1 MRKLL
6 FALLAG
12 LLLATGAAAAYSDVP
27 EDHWAASAIA
37 EMTELHVTAGFP
49 DGSFHPDE
57 PVSRAQFLAMVV
69 RACSEEEIPTAGDG
83 EAWWQPYYDEAWGL
97 FSSASLGQA
106 EMIADINRYE
116 MAMVLDNANCRWNG
130 LRLTAGWEKAGRFS
144 DEASI
149 PTQYAANVESA
160 AASGL
165 LSGFPDGSFQ
175 GGKTMTRAQACLVIH
190 RLLDKAELLGKGET
204 QVAYTGEILIK
215 YALKSDGSAVLT
227 SVRASDGDE
236 LQAMTVP
243 MDNYAG
249 YQEQWQDSREEWAA
263 AWGRT
268 VLDADRSAFW
278 GEIGYYTYAADG
290 FFTQWNQRAVL
301 SWIPDPAGDGILAIS
316 HEPGKR
322 VCYHG
327 AGVINPAGD
336 EVVRLRRDGTE
347 DVLLSNTPAHGL
359 TLTHI
364 TGVEDG
370 VVRVVY
376 TTIYGMT
383 DVHSWE
389 YAVEGG
395 KLRALEHEPGKGFTG
410 YTPEEAA
417 IEQARLDAAGC
428 GVGSQ

>member
-6 FALLAG
+6 LALLAG

-69 RACSEEEIPTAGDG
+69 RACSEKEIPTAGDG
-83 EAWWQPYYDEAWGL
+83 EAWWQPYYDEAWEL
-97 FSSASLGQA
+97 FSNASLGQA

-130 LRLTAGWEKAGRFS
+130 LRLTAGWEKAGRFT

-149 PTQYAANVESA
+149 PSQYAANVASA
-160 AASGL
+160 EASGL

-175 GGKTMTRAQACLVIH
+175 GGKTMTRAQACLVIQ
-190 RLLDKAELLGKGET
+190 RLLDKAELLGKEET

-215 YALKSDGSAVLT
+215 YALKSDGSAVLA
-227 SVRASDGDE
+227 SVRVADGSKIQT
-236 LQAMTVP
+236 LTVP
-243 MDNYAG
+243 MDNFAG
-249 YQEQWQDSREEWAA
+249 YDNVRRDEPASWART
-263 AWGRT
+263 WGRT
-268 VLDADRSAFW
+268 VLGQDRSAFW
-278 GEIGYYTYAADG
+278 GRIGYYTYEADG
-290 FFTQWNQRAVL
+290 TFTQWTDRIVV

-316 HEPGKR
+316 NKPGKR
-322 VCYHG
+322 VEYSG
-327 AGVINPAGD
+327 GGILNPAGD
-336 EVVRLRRDGTE
+336 EVVHLRRDGTE
-347 DVLLSNTPAHGL
+347 EILLSDTPAHGL

-364 TGVEDG
+364 SGVEDG

-376 TTIYGMT
+376 TTIYGMA
-383 DVHSWE
+383 DGHSWE
-389 YAVEGG
+389 YAVENG
-395 KLRALEHEPGKGFTG
+395 KLRALEHEPGKGFSG

-417 IEQARLDAAGC
+417 AEQARLDAAGC

>member
-6 FALLAG
+6 FTLLAG

-69 RACSEEEIPTAGDG
+69 RACSEKEIPTAGGG

-130 LRLTAGWEKAGRFS
+130 LRLTAGWEKAGRFT

-149 PTQYAANVESA
+149 PSQYAANVESA

-165 LSGFPDGSFQ
+165 LSGFPGGSFQ

-268 VLDADRSAFW
+268 VLGQDRSAFW

-290 FFTQWNQRAVL
+290 SFTQWNQRAVL

-316 HEPGKR
+316 NKPGKR
-322 VCYHG
+322 VEYSG
-327 AGVINPAGD
+327 GGILNPAGD

-347 DVLLSNTPAHGL
+347 EILLSDTPAHGL